1 MTLPAS
7 GTITMGMVKAEL
19 GIAGTTLTLTD
30 SRVRALFGKTS
41 GAIIKLT
48 DGYSKSNIRAW
59 RPTSV
64 SYLGTMPTNPTNAYD
79 TPAIPNSVDT
89 SSWTTLNT
97 SSNVRSTQ
105 TYTFGSGG
113 SVGGTLYIRVK
124 NISVTYAASD
134 DGNEAES
141 TASISVALNGTD
153 FSTLGSWEG
162 TLHDDIADTTFTL
175 AVPNGTA
182 LANVIV
188 KIQSRSERRGTGMSM
203 VIAPVTC
210 NIADIVIY

>member
-19 GIAGTTLTLTD
+19 GIAAGTTLTLTD
-30 SRVRALFGKTS
+30 SRVRALFGKLS
-41 GAIIKLT
+41 GTIKLT
-48 DGYSKSNIRAW
+48 DGYARARAW

-97 SSNVRSTQ
+97 SSNVTSTQ

-124 NISVTYAASD
+124 DISVTYAASS
-134 DGNEAES
+134 DGVNEAES
-141 TASISVALNGTD
+141 TASISVTLNGTD

-162 TLHDDIADTTFTL
+162 TLHEDIADTTFTL
-175 AVPNGTA
+175 AVPNGTV

-188 KIQSRSERRGTGMSM
+188 KIQSRSERRGTGAMSIA
-203 VIAPVTC
+203 IAPVTC